1 MIKTCWYYSGYQWLL
16 VTRATLC

>member
-1 MIKTCWYYSGYQWLL
+1 MPLQPVQEFFCFKQL